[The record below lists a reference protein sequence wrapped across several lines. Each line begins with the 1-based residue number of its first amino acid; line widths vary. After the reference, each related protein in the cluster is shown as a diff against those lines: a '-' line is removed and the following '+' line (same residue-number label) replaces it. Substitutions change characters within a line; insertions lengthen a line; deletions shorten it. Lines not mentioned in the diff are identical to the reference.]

1 MTNILKLIN
10 IGSKKLKI
18 SNILSYKIDSEILLS
33 KVLNKKR
40 EEIILNENEIVNSKK
55 ISEFNNLIHR
65 RSLKEPIAYILE
77 EKEFW
82 SKKFYVSRN
91 SLIPRPE
98 TELMVE
104 ELVKIF
110 RDKSISILDIGTGSG
125 CIIISLI
132 SELRSASG
140 LGIDIS
146 KKAISVANKNIQK
159 YNMKGRVKL
168 QKRSFTEIF
177 NKKFDLIVSNPPYIM
192 RKDLKNLDEDIKRFE
207 PLLALDGGNDGLDV
221 IRKIIYKAR
230 YILKTKGTLAL
241 EIGNEQYKKVSK
253 ILVKNNFKI
262 VKIIEDNKDSRR
274 CIISSRI
281 S

>member
-10 IGSKKLKI
+10 TGSKKLRI
-18 SNILSYKIDSEILLS
+18 NNILSFKIDSEILLS

-40 EEIILNENEIVNSKK
+40 EEIILNENEIVNSNK

-146 KKAISVANKNIQK
+146 KKQFQLRTKIYKNI
-159 YNMKGRVKL
+159 
-168 QKRSFTEIF
+168 T
-177 NKKFDLIVSNPPYIM
+177 
-192 RKDLKNLDEDIKRFE
+192 
-207 PLLALDGGNDGLDV
+207 
-221 IRKIIYKAR
+221 
-230 YILKTKGTLAL
+230 
-241 EIGNEQYKKVSK
+241 
-253 ILVKNNFKI
+253 
-262 VKIIEDNKDSRR
+262 
-274 CIISSRI
+274 
-281 S
+281 

>member
-1 MTNILKLIN
+1 MFNW
-10 IGSKKLKI
+10 
-18 SNILSYKIDSEILLS
+18 DRDM
-33 KVLNKKR
+33 R
-40 EEIILNENEIVNSKK
+40 EGDTEASRHWREQ
-55 ISEFNNLIHR
+55 
-65 RSLKEPIAYILE
+65 PD
-77 EKEFW
+77 EFW

-132 SELRSASG
+132 SELSSASG

-207 PLLALDGGNDGLDV
+207 PLLSLDVGNDGLDV
-221 IRKIIYKAR
+221 IRKIIYKTS

-253 ILVKNNFKI
+253 ILTNNNFKI
-262 VKIIEDNKDSRR
+262 ENIIKDYNKNIR
-274 CIISSRI
+274 CVIATNKN
-281 S
+281 